1 MKKERLIVTLLLL
14 LSVLLIPIRSNA
26 AENESEETEVS
37 DAYNLVIEGGFGS
50 NGHLKER
57 YEFVDTEIPIFAY
70 YYNADHTSAYIG
82 VFENGDVRMTSRADL
97 ASGLLDYYKYDYWY
111 YNGDSITRHDV
122 YATDGT
128 HRTSAVTPLSVS
140 FTVPEDITE
149 IEGYL
154 FDSLESAR
162 AYFTSGDDSGVLN
175 APEKVYDFNTA
186 HNFKNDVYTADIP
199 VPHLTHLSYYGFEV
213 DNAKAGRYLDMYV
226 TSQFYGVKHDKSAE
240 YSYSIDSSN
249 LVNSHRYNFTIS
261 DAAYDGYL
269 VNIEDMYGV
278 SLLDDLTE
286 DFKSWSSAHPSHKTL
301 SDYSFI
307 SHMAGFWESNYLG
320 HHTYANNVYTSDRD
334 KTNYSNQAVVTY
346 YVRFYQVIDG
356 ELKYGRWAS
365 YSYSRSSP
373 TVTNLSI
380 GDVEA
385 TETGEPVQVNAY
397 SGMQDSAG
405 NFSFHNPSSDSST
418 GSSMLDAADLWA
430 TINGLVSGM
439 GSIPDLLHAVFIFM
453 PSWLLKMISA
463 GIAAIIVLRFVGR

>member
-1 MKKERLIVTLLLL
+1 MKKERLIITFLLM
-14 LSVLLIPIRSNA
+14 LSVLLIQPIRSNA
-26 AENESEETEVS
+26 AENGSEDTEVS
-37 DAYNLVIEGGFGS
+37 DAYNFVVEGGFAA
-50 NGHLKER
+50 NGHIKEK
-57 YEFVDTEIPIFAY
+57 YEFVDTKVPVFGYLIE
-70 YYNADHTSAYIG
+70 NSHTSIQIG
-82 VFENGDVRMTSRADL
+82 IFENGDVRYTTEADL
-97 ASGLLDYYKYDYWY
+97 ASGLLDYYKYEYSYYDY
-111 YNGDSITRHDV
+111 GSIVRHDV

-128 HRTSAVTPLSVS
+128 HRASSGTHLYVY
-140 FTVPEDITE
+140 FTEEDDFE
-149 IEGYL
+149 LEGYL

-162 AYFTSGDDSGVLN
+162 AYFTTGDDSGVLN

-240 YSYSIDSSN
+240 YSYSIDSGN

-269 VNIEDMYGV
+269 VNIEDLYGV